1 MYRMEA
7 VAILAGTHRL
17 TKADRHNGII
27 KGLNL
32 LLEIQ
37 GDDADLDIDTVCT
50 GLYIDADQHTLF
62 AGNFTLSVERM
73 TPEQVAQMAKW
84 GWSVHENVWQHR
96 TAGWP
101 KRTVLKGT
109 APPMPRPERRPA
121 GSS

>member
-1 MYRMEA
+1 MDRMEA
-7 VAILAGTHRL
+7 IAILAGSHRL

-50 GLYIDADQHTLF
+50 DLYIDADQHTLF

-73 TPEQVAQMAKW
+73 TPEQVAKLTKITILACGTSW
-84 GWSVHENVWQHR
+84 HSGL
-96 TAGWP
+96 AGKAMIESLARIP
-101 KRTVLKGT
+101 V
-109 APPMPRPERRPA
+109 
-121 GSS
+121 